1 MAWQRRSLVPGII
14 LILIGLFLLSDRLP
28 IPWPSFEHSYPI
40 FYLLLA
46 LGNAMKMRGFGQTE
60 GVFGT
65 FFWLTLGVFFILR
78 NFDFIP
84 YRSWPWEIVIVA
96 IGVGYLGKFFF
107 KPSDWG
113 LLIPS
118 AAFLVLGGGA
128 LLDYY
133 GVLYFPFYDLERYWP
148 ILLIAIG
155 AGVLFKSTRRIS
167 RSQQVATKSLN
178 SNVTS

>member
-1 MAWQRRSLVPGII
+1 MAWQRRSLVPGIV

-28 IPWPSFEHSYPI
+28 IPWPSFEHGYPF

-46 LGNAMKMRGFGQTE
+46 LGSAMKMRGFGETE
-60 GVFGT
+60 GVFGA

-84 YRSWPWEIVIVA
+84 YRAWPWEIVIVA

-133 GVLYFPFYDLERYWP
+133 GVIYFPFYDLERYWP

-155 AGVLFKSTRRIS
+155 AGILFKSTRKI
-167 RSQQVATKSLN
+167 A
-178 SNVTS
+178 

>member
-1 MAWQRRSLVPGII
+1 M
-14 LILIGLFLLSDRLP
+14 
-28 IPWPSFEHSYPI
+28 
-40 FYLLLA
+40 
-46 LGNAMKMRGFGQTE
+46 
-60 GVFGT
+60 
-65 FFWLTLGVFFILR
+65 
-78 NFDFIP
+78 
-84 YRSWPWEIVIVA
+84 IVA